1 MSKKLIAAGV
11 AVIALG
17 ILGLSSIFT
26 VKEAE
31 QAIVLELGRF
41 VRLESKPGLH
51 FKLPFIQN
59 ISYFDRRV
67 LDFEADLGE
76 INTSDQ
82 KQTLVDTYTRYRIT
96 DALRFFQT
104 ARSIENFEARRDD
117 APLNAI
123 IKSNVRQVISRV
135 DLATLLTAK
144 RAEVMKDITKRVH
157 GEMERF
163 GVEILDVRLKR
174 IDLPQQN
181 ADAVQQRMETQR
193 RQEAIRIRAE
203 GDKESQTIRADAD
216 KRVRVIRA
224 EAEQKANILRGEG
237 EGTAQ
242 DALHVR
248 APCASGIRPAVVL
261 RPRSG
266 GRCARAPACAALDCR
281 GGRPGPDARD
291 HSGGRLRA
299 AGRGADGRQPV
310 TQRSAASD
318 GARRTPSKAGS
329 GSSREG

>member
-1 MSKKLIAAGV
+1 MPRRLIAAGV
-11 AVIALG
+11 GVIVLG
-17 ILGLSSIFT
+17 IVALSSVYT

-31 QAIVLELGRF
+31 QAIVLQLGAF
-41 VRLESKPGLH
+41 VRVESRPGLH

-59 ISYFDRRV
+59 VSYFDKRV

-82 KQTLVDTYTRYRIT
+82 KQTVVDTYTRYRII
-96 DALRFFQT
+96 DALKFFQT

-117 APLNAI
+117 APLNAY
-123 IKSNVRQVISRV
+123 IKSTVRQVFGRV
-135 DLATLLTAK
+135 ELTTLLTAK

-157 GEMERF
+157 DEMDRF
-163 GVEILDVRLKR
+163 GVEVLDVRLKR

-203 GDKESQTIRADAD
+203 GDKESQRIRADAD
-216 KRVRVIRA
+216 KQVRVIRA

-242 DALHVR
+242 EIFNRAFGQDKDFFEFWQCMQTVR
-248 APCASGIRPAVVL
+248 EGLATGTRLVGTPNAEML
-261 RPRSG
+261 FQ
-266 GRCARAPACAALDCR
+266 LCR
-281 GGRPGPDARD
+281 TPRPGAEPPR
-291 HSGGRLRA
+291 RA
-299 AGRGADGRQPV
+299 
-310 TQRSAASD
+310 
-318 GARRTPSKAGS
+318 
-329 GSSREG
+329 EN

>member
-1 MSKKLIAAGV
+1 MSKRLIALGV
-11 AVIALG
+11 AIIALG
-17 ILGLSSIFT
+17 IVGLSSVFT

-59 ISYFDRRV
+59 VSYFDRRV

-96 DALRFFQT
+96 DALKFFQT
-104 ARSIENFEARRDD
+104 ARSIDNFESRRDD

-157 GEMERF
+157 TEMERF
-163 GVEILDVRLKR
+163 GVEIIDVRLKR

-242 DALHVR
+242 EIFNRAFGQDKDFFEFWQCMQTVR
-248 APCASGIRPAVVL
+248 EGLTSGTRLVGTPSAEL
-261 RPRSG
+261 
-266 GRCARAPACAALDCR
+266 LFQLCR
-281 GGRPGPDARD
+281 NP
-291 HSGGRLRA
+291 RA
-299 AGRGADGRQPV
+299 AAPEPP
-310 TQRSAASD
+310 
-318 GARRTPSKAGS
+318 RRA
-329 GSSREG
+329 ENQ

>member
-1 MSKKLIAAGV
+1 MSKKLVAAGV
-11 AVIALG
+11 AVVALG
-17 ILGLSSIFT
+17 IIGLSSIYT

-41 VRLESKPGLH
+41 VRLESRPGLH
-51 FKLPFIQN
+51 VKLPFIQN
-59 ISYFDRRV
+59 VSYFDKRV

-76 INTSDQ
+76 INTKDQ
-82 KQTLVDTYTRYRIT
+82 KQTVVDTYTRYRID
-96 DALRFFQT
+96 DALKFFQT
-104 ARSIENFEARRDD
+104 VRSIENFEARREE

-123 IKSNVRQVISRV
+123 IKSNVREVFARV
-135 DLATLLTAK
+135 DLATLLTAR
-144 RAEVMKDITKRVH
+144 RADVMKEITQRVH
-157 GEMERF
+157 DQMERF
-163 GVEILDVRLKR
+163 GVKIIDVRLKR

-242 DALHVR
+242 EIFNRAFGQDKEFFEFWQCMQTVR
-248 APCASGIRPAVVL
+248 EGL
-261 RPRSG
+261 TNG
-266 GRCARAPACAALDCR
+266 T
-281 GGRPGPDARD
+281 
-291 HSGGRLRA
+291 RLV
-299 AGRGADGRQPV
+299 G
-310 TQRSAASD
+310 
-318 GARRTPSKAGS
+318 TPSAELLFQLCRNPQPAATEAPRRAQS
-329 GSSREG
+329 Q

>member
-11 AVIALG
+11 GVIALG
-17 ILGLSSIFT
+17 IVGLSSVFT

-31 QAIVLELGRF
+31 QAIVLQFGAF

-51 FKLPFIQN
+51 FKAPFIQN
-59 ISYFDRRV
+59 VSYFDRRV

-82 KQTLVDTYTRYRIT
+82 KQTVVDTYTRYRIT
-96 DALRFFQT
+96 DALKFFQT

-144 RAEVMKDITKRVH
+144 RAEVMKEITKRVH

-163 GVEILDVRLKR
+163 GVEVIDVRLKR

-242 DALHVR
+242 EIFNRAFGQDKEFFEFWQCMQTVR
-248 APCASGIRPAVVL
+248 EGLTSGTRMVGTPSAEL
-261 RPRSG
+261 LFQLCRNPRQG
-266 GRCARAPACAALDCR
+266 AAPAEPR
-281 GGRPGPDARD
+281 
-291 HSGGRLRA
+291 RA
-299 AGRGADGRQPV
+299 DSQ
-310 TQRSAASD
+310 
-318 GARRTPSKAGS
+318 
-329 GSSREG
+329 

>member
-1 MSKKLIAAGV
+1 MSRRLIAAGV
-11 AVIALG
+11 GIIVLG
-17 ILGLSSIFT
+17 IVALSSVFT

-31 QAIVLELGRF
+31 QAIVLQLGAF
-41 VRLESKPGLH
+41 VRIESKPGLH
-51 FKLPFIQN
+51 FKAPFIQN
-59 ISYFDRRV
+59 VSYFDKRV

-82 KQTLVDTYTRYRIT
+82 KQTVVDTYTRYRIT
-96 DALRFFQT
+96 DALKFFQT

-123 IKSNVRQVISRV
+123 IKSNVRQVISRTE
-135 DLATLLTAK
+135 LTTLLTAK
-144 RAEVMKDITKRVH
+144 RAEVMKEITKRVH
-157 GEMERF
+157 DEMDRF

-203 GDKESQTIRADAD
+203 GDKESQRIRADAD
-216 KRVRVIRA
+216 KQVRVIRA

-242 DALHVR
+242 EIFNRAFGQDKDFFEFWQCMQTVR
-248 APCASGIRPAVVL
+248 EGLASGTRLVGTPSAEL
-261 RPRSG
+261 LFQLCKNPRTG
-266 GRCARAPACAALDCR
+266 TAPAEPR
-281 GGRPGPDARD
+281 
-291 HSGGRLRA
+291 RA
-299 AGRGADGRQPV
+299 
-310 TQRSAASD
+310 
-318 GARRTPSKAGS
+318 
-329 GSSREG
+329 EN

>member
-11 AVIALG
+11 GVIALG
-17 ILGLSSIFT
+17 IVGLSSVFT

-31 QAIVLELGRF
+31 QAIVLQLGAF

-59 ISYFDRRV
+59 VSYFDRRV

-82 KQTLVDTYTRYRIT
+82 KQTVVDTYTRYRIT
-96 DALRFFQT
+96 DALKFFQT

-163 GVEILDVRLKR
+163 GVEVIDVRLKR

-242 DALHVR
+242 EIFNRAFGQDKDFFEFWQCMQTVR
-248 APCASGIRPAVVL
+248 EGPTSGTRLVGTPSADL
-261 RPRSG
+261 
-266 GRCARAPACAALDCR
+266 LFQLCR
-281 GGRPGPDARD
+281 NP
-291 HSGGRLRA
+291 RA
-299 AGRGADGRQPV
+299 AAPEQP
-310 TQRSAASD
+310 
-318 GARRTPSKAGS
+318 RRA
-329 GSSREG
+329 ENQ